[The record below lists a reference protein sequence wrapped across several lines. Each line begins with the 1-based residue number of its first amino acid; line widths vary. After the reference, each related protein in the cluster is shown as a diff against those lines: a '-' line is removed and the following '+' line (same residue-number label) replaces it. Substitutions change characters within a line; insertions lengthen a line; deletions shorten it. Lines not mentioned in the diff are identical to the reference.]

1 MVVNSIADVAP
12 EFKQSVF
19 KSPAQLNQT
28 VKDKATSTEDMPETS
43 EAPLGVPEKS
53 PVRRMDHISDSYD
66 AKGNIITKYMDS
78 SNKVIYQTPSDSV
91 LRAQELMSKVQT
103 ATSTKA

>member
-19 KSPAQLNQT
+19 KSPVQL
-28 VKDKATSTEDMPETS
+28 KDKATSTEDMPETA